1 MAKQDPVEQL
11 KQDPKAA
18 QLLGDREALAQ
29 LLKSKEAQTLAQL
42 LQQMGGGG
50 LRQAAEAAMAGD
62 GSALGSIVDKVR
74 SHPAGAK
81 AMEAIDQDQKGK

>member
-1 MAKQDPVEQL
+1 MAKQDPVERL
-11 KQDPKAA
+11 KQDPEAA
-18 QLLGDREALAQ
+18 RLLGDREALAQ

-62 GSALGSIVDKVR
+62 GSALSGIVDKVR

-81 AMEAIDQDQKGK
+81 AMEAIDQDQRGK